1 MSSEIAAEDKFRR
14 NLHSNIITTSPAAF
28 HRKQRDDYPSSMVR
42 HNKVVKDLLGDM
54 HKDKDV
60 NDIDKQKAMKYTFS
74 IKRESDLREKL
85 EHEEKMF
92 NSLQPLEDF
101 VRPENPV
108 SPRQTGYEHGH
119 IRSLFKLD
127 TYGPTSSRLNTGDR
141 ESGRLPLPNVDRYV
155 RVSPTHK
162 LTLRSD
168 VWSSSSSRT
177 STSQST
183 RSSLLSTGDSLR
195 DKPSTSMRSLFHSSS
210 RINAP
215 HDLTIPPSLRGVEGK
230 LEQRITREDRM
241 MLDPLVRRKH
251 WHQTYVERVK
261 VCV

>member
-1 MSSEIAAEDKFRR
+1 
-14 NLHSNIITTSPAAF
+14 
-28 HRKQRDDYPSSMVR
+28 MVR
-42 HNKVVKDLLGDM
+42 HNKVVKDLLCDM
-54 HKDKDV
+54 HKDKDTS
-60 NDIDKQKAMKYTFS
+60 DIDKNKSMKYTFS
-74 IKRESDLREKL
+74 IKRESDLKEKL

-92 NSLQPLEDF
+92 NSLHPLEDF

-168 VWSSSSSRT
+168 VWSSNSSRT

-183 RSSLLSTGDSLR
+183 RSSFLSSTGGESIR
-195 DKPSTSMRSLFHSSS
+195 DKPSSSMRSLFHSSS
-210 RINAP
+210 RIQTP
-215 HDLTIPPSLRGVEGK
+215 HDLTIPPSLRGAEGK
-230 LEQRITREDRM
+230 LEQRITKEDRI
-241 MLDPLVRRKH
+241 MLDPLIRRKH

-261 VCV
+261 VSIPILFYLRANVLL